1 MSEQEQ
7 EDYSGRRVPTN
18 NLDFSF
24 MTIDP
29 AWGKEAT
36 QELHSLLI
44 ESGEITKDD
53 SGKEVI
59 VEDRHLWGILNY
71 FTRDLR
77 LGNLNNELYLRALR
91 YIDLAGDCISRNLIK
106 GFLASLRRVISILEL
121 SQSRGG
127 FLRRRS
133 NTFTQENFESPLE
146 PKKKTFFGNK
156 RGSD

>member
-1 MSEQEQ
+1 MSDGEKI
-7 EDYSGRRVPTN
+7 YPRRVPTN

-24 MTIDP
+24 MTIEP

-36 QELHSLLI
+36 EELHSLLI
-44 ESGEITKDD
+44 ESGEIKKDGEGED
-53 SGKEVI
+53 VV
-59 VEDRHLWGILNY
+59 VEEKHLWGLLNY

-91 YIDLAGDCISRNLIK
+91 YIDLAGDCLSRNLIK
-106 GFLASLRRVISILEL
+106 GFLSSLRRVISILEL

-133 NTFTQENFESPLE
+133 NTFTQESFESPLE
-146 PKKKTFFGNK
+146 PVKKSFFGKN
-156 RGSD
+156 RSSD